1 MFRLDAASIVF
12 LCLYMCWFCYVK
24 KIDLFVLFVKKGL
37 FVLFLEE
44 KGLFSSS
51 GTCNDKRL
59 FV

>member
-1 MFRLDAASIVF
+1 MFI
-12 LCLYMCWFCYVK
+12 
-24 KIDLFVLFVKKGL
+24 KIDFFVLFVKKGL

-44 KGLFSSS
+44 KGLFSST

>member
-12 LCLYMCWFCYVK
+12 LCLYMCWLMFI

-44 KGLFSSS
+44 KGLFSST